1 MNHETEKRIELLEN
15 AAAKTTFLIILF
27 LIALG
32 AAGYNL
38 FLVLMDARD
47 GVLERFYNIGPFTTP
62 FMGVRLNQAHLTV
75 LIAGFMVL
83 IPLVILIS
91 LLIKNSYMK
100 RNNIPGI
107 LTYLLIILVSIGA
120 TLIALSILQ
129 KFLKGMT
136 NYSQISLTPLR
147 IGIMTASLIATVV
160 SILAMI
166 DIGRASK
173 LPDYV
178 PKARVK
184 SNYVDPDDYVE
195 ERDDEKYVQDEKG
208 PEFNDTADFTD
219 KVMASSQTSVFEP
232 LPVNENGNIVVPAK
246 VAVDTKPAEPE
257 WEDLSLDQDPDFE
270 PMETEKPVEVT
281 PTIVPEIPTEVAA
294 PIVPEKPVTI
304 METKTVKKYLELP
317 GEDKLIV
324 ITREFLGE
332 RLVSEKTE
340 IVDKKSIQ

>member
-15 AAAKTTFLIILF
+15 AASKTTFLSILF
-27 LIALG
+27 LLAVG

-47 GVLERFYNIGPFTTP
+47 GVLERFYNIGPITTP
-62 FMGVRLNQAHLTV
+62 FMGVQLNQAHLTV

-91 LLIKNSYMK
+91 LLLKNSYMK

-107 LTYLLIILVSIGA
+107 FTYILIILVAIGA

-129 KFLKGMT
+129 KFLKGLT
-136 NYSQISLTPLR
+136 NYSQITLTPIR
-147 IGIMTASLIATVV
+147 IGVMTASLIATIV

-166 DIGRASK
+166 DIGRASR

-178 PKARVK
+178 PKVRAK

-195 ERDDEKYVQDEKG
+195 ERDDEKYAQDEKG
-208 PEFNDTADFTD
+208 AEFSDTADFTD
-219 KVMASSQTSVFEP
+219 TVMASSPTSVFEP
-232 LPVNENGNIVVPAK
+232 LPINDNGNIVIPSK
-246 VAVDTKPAEPE
+246 VVSEVKPKEPE

-270 PMETEKPVEVT
+270 PIETVDSSDVSAPVLAEKPVE
-281 PTIVPEIPTEVAA
+281 IAA
-294 PIVPEKPVTI
+294 PIVPEKPVAVL
-304 METKTVKKYLELP
+304 ETRTVKRYLELP

-324 ITREFLGE
+324 ITREFKDE
-332 RLVSEKTE
+332 ELVSEKTE
-340 IVDKKSIQ
+340 IVDKNSIK